1 MQKAR
6 IERNLSD
13 ISEFKIV
20 TENPKTSLKAKKVIT
35 SKEEKLT

>member
-13 ISEFKIV
+13 ISEFQIV
-20 TENPKTSLKAKKVIT
+20 TENPKTSLKAKKRLPQ
-35 SKEEKLT
+35 KRKN